1 MSLLLV
7 HRPPDARASK
17 LSSWFARGQVLA
29 ALVLAATTA
38 SCAQFGLPGLGQPG
52 VPITP
57 PSVTFAGATLA
68 RAPSTRLLA
77 AYYCPQLVSAPLG
90 AGALICQQAFG
101 PAPSPAAMMVSFDL
115 KFHIANPNQVPVP
128 LARAL
133 VATTL
138 FPAATSEKLGAVCV
152 TLCADGSTCNGTPAP
167 DACQASS
174 RDVRSLSDFVDKS
187 LPQLLIAN
195 GIALAEGQP
204 PQFTLPPIVA
214 SSQVDVT
221 VRYSF
226 GPEQLLAVMRDLA
239 SQSLNELKGG
249 RVPSFAIPY
258 RVEGTV
264 WFDGGSIGRIAIGWG
279 PSQGVWTLPLEGLV
293 GTVGPAATLVAP
305 LAGAPPPSGAPPPP
319 APSIAPPPP
328 GAPPAPA
335 GAPPSVP

>member
-1 MSLLLV
+1 VNHPHSY
-7 HRPPDARASK
+7 RSRRA
-17 LSSWFARGQVLA
+17 LA
-29 ALVLAATTA
+29 AIAVGAATA

-52 VPITP
+52 APITP

-68 RAPSTRLLA
+68 RAPSARLLA

-90 AGALICQQAFG
+90 AGAFICQQAFG
-101 PAPSPAAMMVSFDL
+101 PPPPPSAMMVSFDL
-115 KFHIANPNQVPVP
+115 RFHIANPNQVPVP
-128 LARAL
+128 LASAL

-138 FPAATSEKLGAVCV
+138 FPAASSEKLGAVCV
-152 TLCADGSTCNGTPAP
+152 TLCADGSACNGTPP
-167 DACQASS
+167 PGACEASS

-195 GIALAEGQP
+195 GVALANGQP
-204 PQFTLPPIVA
+204 PQFSFPPIVA

-226 GPEQLLAVMRDLA
+226 GPEQLLMVMRDLA
-239 SQSLNELKGG
+239 SQSANELKAG
-249 RVPSFAIPY
+249 RIPSFSIPY

-264 WFDGGSIGRIAIGWG
+264 WFDGGSLGRLAIGWG
-279 PSQGVWTLPLEGLV
+279 PSQGVWTLPVEGLV
-293 GTVGPAATLVAP
+293 GTVGPAASLVAP
-305 LAGAPPPSGAPPPP
+305 LAGVAPPPGAPPPPSGA
-319 APSIAPPPP
+319 APPPP